1 MGEGRKLEK
10 DCTQGPGLGSWDLV
24 YLCGSFDDF
33 AFYSQGDKKLLE
45 GFMQKSDVI
54 PEIILA
60 AIIKSSL
67 YRGKGGSKEIYWG
80 LWLYIIQVRDDTELD
95 KDGNKW

>member
-1 MGEGRKLEK
+1 
-10 DCTQGPGLGSWDLV
+10 
-24 YLCGSFDDF
+24 
-33 AFYSQGDKKLLE
+33 
-45 GFMQKSDVI
+45 MQKSDVI

-95 KDGNKW
+95 KDGNK